1 VTAAVY
7 TNNEKV
13 GASSSVVR
21 RILLV
26 APSPPPYGGMALQ
39 ARLLEKLLQ
48 ADGVSVAFF
57 PSNFPFP
64 RWFGPVSRVPGL
76 RTLLRFAMIWVKLCR
91 AIRQVEVIHV
101 LAASWLYFFLT
112 VGPAVLMGRIL
123 RKRVVLNYRG
133 GEANDFFRRYRRF
146 VTPVFKL
153 ADVITVPS
161 AFLAEAIW
169 NHLALPVVIVPN
181 ILDFSVFKFRERRT
195 FHPKL
200 LVTRHLE
207 KIYDVESVLKAFK
220 IVQETYPE
228 SSLWIAGSGSEEA
241 VLRSL
246 VSQWRL
252 QNVTFLGHVAHS
264 DLPGIYDQ
272 CDILLNGSR
281 VDNFPGALLEAS
293 AAGLVVVSTN
303 AGGIPFIYKNGK
315 DAMLVSPGDWEGL
328 GRAVQKVLLD
338 SALASDLTRAAA
350 AVARNCEWTE
360 VRKRLYTVCG
370 FPCPER
376 MNVGVMKCIV
386 G

>member
-1 VTAAVY
+1 MP
-7 TNNEKV
+7 
-13 GASSSVVR
+13 ASVDVNAGGMYAGSDVPR

-39 ARLLEKLLQ
+39 ARLLGKLLQ
-48 ADGVSVAFF
+48 EDGVSVAFF

-64 RWFGPVSRVPGL
+64 RWLSSASRVPGL
-76 RTLLRFAMIWVKLCR
+76 RTLLRFAMIWARLWS
-91 AIRQVEVIHV
+91 AIRQVEIIHI

-112 VGPAVLMGRIL
+112 VWPAVLMGRIC

-146 VTPVFKL
+146 VRPALGL

-161 AFLAEAIW
+161 AFLAEVIW
-169 NHLALPVVIVPN
+169 SHFALPAVIVPN
-181 ILDFSVFKFRERRT
+181 ILDFSVFRFKERRV

-207 KIYDVESVLKAFK
+207 KIYDVESVLKAFRM
-220 IVQETYPE
+220 VQETYPE
-228 SSLWIAGSGSEEA
+228 SSLWIAGSGSQE
-241 VLRSL
+241 VRLRLL
-246 VSQWRL
+246 VSQWSL
-252 QNVTFLGHVAHS
+252 QNVTFLGHVAHC
-264 DLPGIYDQ
+264 DLPRIYDQ
-272 CDILLNGSR
+272 CDILVNGSR

-303 AGGIPFIYKNGK
+303 AGGIPFIYEDGK
-315 DAMLVSPGDWEGL
+315 DAMLVSTGDWEAL
-328 GRAVQKVLLD
+328 GRAVQKVLAD
-338 SALASDLTRAAA
+338 PSLAADLTKVAAL
-350 AVARNCEWTE
+350 VARNCEWTE
-360 VRKRLYTVCG
+360 VRKRLYTVYG

-376 MNVGVMKCIV
+376 INVGVMKCVV